1 MRQSKWMQRAGRVGA
16 LRARLPTTSAE
27 RPGGFEGAKKKWQK
41 QQVNKREKHLKPEKF
56 NKGAYCALSLTRFTR
71 GIYCRLAFEEPEL
84 LSEGMWGGGGWGGGP
99 AHTCITEEGTPVH
112 PAASVGRVD
121 LANPGV
127 KADQR
132 TGPESRFP
140 PYFVSLWKKLA
151 IDFVWGGVR
160 ERF

>member
-1 MRQSKWMQRAGRVGA
+1 MQGAGRVGA

-27 RPGGFEGAKKKWQK
+27 RPGGFEGRKIAKATSK
-41 QQVNKREKHLKPEKF
+41 QRGKHLKHLPEKF

-84 LSEGMWGGGGWGGGP
+84 LSEGMWGGGWGGGGP

-132 TGPESRFP
+132 TGPESWFP
-140 PYFVSLWKKLA
+140 PYFVSL
-151 IDFVWGGVR
+151 
-160 ERF
+160 

>member
-1 MRQSKWMQRAGRVGA
+1 MG
-16 LRARLPTTSAE
+16 
-27 RPGGFEGAKKKWQK
+27 
-41 QQVNKREKHLKPEKF
+41 
-56 NKGAYCALSLTRFTR
+56 
-71 GIYCRLAFEEPEL
+71 
-84 LSEGMWGGGGWGGGP
+84 GGGP

-140 PYFVSLWKKLA
+140 PYFVSL
-151 IDFVWGGVR
+151 
-160 ERF
+160 